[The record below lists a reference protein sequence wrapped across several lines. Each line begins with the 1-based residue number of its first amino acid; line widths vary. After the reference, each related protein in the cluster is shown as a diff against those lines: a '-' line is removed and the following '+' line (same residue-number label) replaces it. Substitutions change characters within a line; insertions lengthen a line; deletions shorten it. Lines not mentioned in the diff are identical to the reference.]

1 MNGVGRTGTALARV
15 EPEYEGMA
23 ADQPPVPGMD
33 GIFQE
38 RIDGAVDSLA
48 ELIVSCLR
56 SRNPNR
62 FAEAYR
68 LCHIGQQ
75 LVRTQASTM
84 DALVK
89 LEEPRELRPM
99 VQNHTGYGQVYGNYG
114 VGNYGAIVGT
124 NGAVAFGGQ
133 PVMQPED
140 AGHNPE
146 TRRAALIAD
155 PARQVERER
164 AAAEVAMLE
173 TNELAALLT
182 LLASAELPA
191 ERRPVIAQRI
201 TTLTQ
206 SIETRNHAHV
216 QQSIAV

>member
-1 MNGVGRTGTALARV
+1 MNGTGRAGTALARV
-15 EPEYEGMA
+15 APEYEGMA

-56 SRNPNR
+56 SRNPNK

-89 LEEPRELRPM
+89 LEEPREPRPM
-99 VQNHTGYGQVYGNYG
+99 VQNHAGYGQVGLDAGHVYNYGMGNYG
-114 VGNYGAIVGT
+114 MQQGGYGVVVAGT
-124 NGAVAFGGQ
+124 NGAVTLGGQ
-133 PVMQPED
+133 
-140 AGHNPE
+140 
-146 TRRAALIAD
+146 
-155 PARQVERER
+155 
-164 AAAEVAMLE
+164 
-173 TNELAALLT
+173 
-182 LLASAELPA
+182 
-191 ERRPVIAQRI
+191 
-201 TTLTQ
+201 
-206 SIETRNHAHV
+206 
-216 QQSIAV
+216 AVV